1 MPKFLA
7 SEAYDP
13 DTYVDD
19 VREHLVER
27 GLDHLRVRRH
37 SDLLVIESG
46 PKKDSYKHAR
56 LRRVTKHLW
65 RLEMAK
71 PRGGWEPTPFR
82 DLLKELLPMLTDTF
96 GWVLSPRE

>member
-7 SEAYDP
+7 SEDYDRDAY
-13 DTYVDD
+13 VE
-19 VREHLVER
+19 VVLEHLQQR

-37 SDLLVIESG
+37 ADVLVIESG
-46 PKKDSYKHAR
+46 PKKNAYKHAR
-56 LRRVTKHLW
+56 LRRVTKYLW

-82 DLLKELLPMLTDTF
+82 GPLNELLPMLTDTF
-96 GWVLSPRE
+96 GWVVSERV

>member
-7 SEAYDP
+7 SEDYDRNAY
-13 DTYVDD
+13 VEIAL
-19 VREHLVER
+19 EHLQDR

-37 SDLLVIESG
+37 ADLLVIESG
-46 PKKDSYKHAR
+46 PTKDSYKHAR

-82 DLLKELLPMLTDTF
+82 DLLKELLPLLTDSF
-96 GWVLSPRE
+96 GWVLTPVE